1 MINTEKK
8 LLDLCLAQE
17 FLMTNNYIKTL
28 LQEINVYET
37 RKKWLLE
44 RKPNHYQK
52 KKSESYQQDVDAL
65 DAKISHYY
73 QELEREIEFNLK
85 IGMIL
90 EKEQK

>member
-1 MINTEKK
+1 MYSI
-8 LLDLCLAQE
+8 LAL
-17 FLMTNNYIKTL
+17 FRLRN
-28 LQEINVYET
+28 
-37 RKKWLLE
+37 
-44 RKPNHYQK
+44 
-52 KKSESYQQDVDAL
+52 